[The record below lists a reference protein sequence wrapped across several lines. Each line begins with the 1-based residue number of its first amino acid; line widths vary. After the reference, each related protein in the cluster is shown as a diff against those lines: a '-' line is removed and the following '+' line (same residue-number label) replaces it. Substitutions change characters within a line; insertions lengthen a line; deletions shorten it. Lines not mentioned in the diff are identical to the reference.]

1 MGAFATSALPLTPKR
16 LALGEY
22 FVDKISVRHLVQRA
36 MDDPLGR
43 SHRQARELRTHLLQ
57 GRFTLSLDLSACTL
71 DYLLGLRA
79 CLGLL
84 RLAIAFCGFAGLLED
99 LLDPDRN
106 VDPAFATT
114 TITTRDGAVITGIGV
129 LEKGSNLEITDAEG
143 KRRKISRSTVSS
155 RKTSNLSLM
164 SSALTRAIPEAD
176 FADLMQYLLEQK

>member
-1 MGAFATSALPLTPKR
+1 MKLEGGEVRLRTLLTKLPTAEVDLSKLLIARRAAYLKKQRNAVNGKAAFANYCASCHQ
-16 LALGEY
+16 LGGQGG
-22 FVDKISVRHLVQRA
+22 SVG
-36 MDDPLGR
+36 P
-43 SHRQARELRTHLLQ
+43 
-57 GRFTLSLDLSACTL
+57 SLDGVGARGL
-71 DYLLGLRA
+71 DR
-79 CLGLL
+79 
-84 RLAIAFCGFAGLLED
+84 LLED